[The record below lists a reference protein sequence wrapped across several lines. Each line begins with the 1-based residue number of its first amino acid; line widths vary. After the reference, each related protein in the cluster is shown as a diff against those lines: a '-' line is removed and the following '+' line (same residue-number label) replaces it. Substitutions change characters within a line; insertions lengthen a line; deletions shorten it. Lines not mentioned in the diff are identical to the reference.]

1 MPFAEVAIAPP
12 QPFGAAYTY
21 AVPEGLALAPG
32 DAVVVPFGRRTLP
45 AIVVAVTEES
55 GYAGEPRAILAR
67 IGDAPLLDAAHV
79 ALAGWIALRYRASLS
94 AAMGLMLPRGAREPE
109 EFLPPP
115 SPAIPA
121 LRLLADPT
129 AALRALAETKSP
141 GRALR
146 VVAALLDA
154 GGALPLKTL
163 REAHGLTAAA
173 ERTLLDV
180 ELVQACAL
188 VVEPP
193 RSPAPCAGPSLT
205 AAQRAAADVIAREG
219 GAFLLHGVTG
229 SGKTEVYLAAL
240 EETVA
245 CGRQGIV
252 LVPEIALT
260 PQTERRFA
268 ERFPGRVAVLH
279 GRLSR
284 GRQHALWHGVRQGA
298 FDVVVGPRSALFAP
312 QPRLGLIVLDEEHE
326 PSFKQSDPAPRYH
339 ARDTALELARLTG
352 AAIVLGSATPDVGS
366 YARAER
372 GALRLLQLPQR
383 LAPGADAIEAGAP
396 PALEVVDMA
405 RELREGNSHVLSRA
419 LDAAIA
425 RALHDGEQ
433 ALLFLNR
440 RGAASLLLCR
450 DCGYAPRCPRCAV
463 AYALHTVTH
472 SGVPRLMCHHC
483 HRTRGVPG
491 RCPQC
496 GGARLR
502 PVGIGTQRLEEIV
515 RERYPAARVVRWDA
529 DTAGT
534 HGRHVELGELVASR
548 GADFVIGTQMVAKG
562 HDFAGVSVVGV
573 VSADLSLN
581 IPDFRAAE
589 RTFQLLVQVAGRAGR
604 RGQAGRVVVQTYAPD
619 HYAVRAAAAGDYA
632 AFYERELAFRR
643 ELAYP
648 PCAPMAR
655 LLTTS
660 GNGEAAEREA
670 QRYATALRQEKAR
683 LGLPGPEIVGPAPC
697 YFAKLNN
704 RYRWQLLLRGAA
716 IDDLLDAAPP
726 SSRWTV
732 DIDPVDVL

>member
-1 MPFAEVAIAPP
+1 MLFAEVAIAPP

-21 AVPEGLALAPG
+21 AVPAGLALVPG

-45 AIVVAVTEES
+45 AIVVAVGEQS
-55 GYAGEPRAILAR
+55 GYAGEPRTVLSR
-67 IGDAPLLDAAHV
+67 IGDAPLLDAVHV
-79 ALAGWIALRYRASLS
+79 ALACWIAHAYRASLS
-94 AAMGLMLPRGAREPE
+94 SAMGLMLPRGAREPDD
-109 EFLPPP
+109 FLPPP
-115 SPAIPA
+115 SPEIPA
-121 LRLLADPT
+121 LRLRVDA
-129 AALRALAETKSP
+129 AGALRALVGAKNP
-141 GRALR
+141 GRALG

-154 GGALPLKTL
+154 GGTLPLTSL
-163 REAHGLTAAA
+163 RQAHGLTAAV
-173 ERTLLDV
+173 ERTLRDL
-180 ELVQACAL
+180 AL
-188 VVEPP
+188 VESCGLAIEPTEMP
-193 RSPAPCAGPSLT
+193 PCGGPSLT
-205 AAQRAAADVIAREG
+205 EAQKAAAGEVARDG

-240 EETVA
+240 QETVA
-245 CGRQGIV
+245 RGRQGIV

-260 PQTERRFA
+260 PQTERRFG

-284 GRQHALWHGVRQGA
+284 GRQHALWHGARRGA

-312 QPRLGLIVLDEEHE
+312 LPRLGLVVLDEEHE

-339 ARDTALELARLTG
+339 ARDAALELARLSN

-366 YARAER
+366 YARVAS
-372 GALRLLQLPQR
+372 GALRLLRLPQR
-383 LAPGADAIEAGAP
+383 LAPGADVVETGTP
-396 PALEVVDMA
+396 PALEIVDMA

-419 LDAAIA
+419 LDDAIT
-425 RALHDGEQ
+425 RALRDGEQ

-463 AYALHTVTH
+463 AYALHTVTA

-483 HRTRGVPG
+483 HRTRGVPA

-502 PVGIGTQRLEEIV
+502 PVGVGTQRLEEIV
-515 RERYPAARVVRWDA
+515 RERYPSARVVRWDA

-548 GADFVIGTQMVAKG
+548 GADIVIGTQMVAKG
-562 HDFAGVSVVGV
+562 HDFGGVSVVGV

-604 RGQAGRVVVQTYAPD
+604 RGQAGRVVVQTYAPG

-632 AFYERELAFRR
+632 AFYEHELAFRR

-648 PCAPMAR
+648 PCAPLAR
-655 LLTTS
+655 LLTTAGS
-660 GNGEAAEREA
+660 AEAAEREA
-670 QRYATALRQEKAR
+670 QRYAATLRREKAR
-683 LGLPGPEIVGPAPC
+683 LGLPGPDIVGPAPC

-716 IDDLLDAAPP
+716 IDELLDAASP

-732 DIDPVDVL
+732 DIEPVDVL